1 MHELCPVVT
10 KSYLL
15 PDDHYQI
22 CIILCQVKVTILV
35 LFELSQVVS
44 LILIGVGLPLIRGL
58 DIYRI

>member
-15 PDDHYQI
+15 PDNHNQI

-58 DIYRI
+58 DIYRV